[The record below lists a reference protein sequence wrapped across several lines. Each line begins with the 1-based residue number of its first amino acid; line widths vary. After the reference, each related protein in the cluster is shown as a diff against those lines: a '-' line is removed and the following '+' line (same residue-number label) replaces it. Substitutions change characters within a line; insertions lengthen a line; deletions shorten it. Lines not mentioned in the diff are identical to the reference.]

1 MTFVAVNL
9 LFPVVLAIHSF
20 EEYSRYDDFIRA
32 YHPRLGKKL
41 ATRRVFRDALILL
54 TLAAA
59 VSGALTYAYKS
70 AVLLAISKIA
80 IFALLL
86 NALGHCILSLK
97 RRELLPG
104 TLSAVALVLPYS
116 AVAIVIMRASLG
128 DSFWSLFRDA
138 MLGLILAPLAILSLL
153 GISYGLSRLTA
164 DPQKP

>member
-1 MTFVAVNL
+1 
-9 LFPVVLAIHSF
+9 
-20 EEYSRYDDFIRA
+20 
-32 YHPRLGKKL
+32 
-41 ATRRVFRDALILL
+41 L